1 MAAKI
6 TFYETF
12 PTRSSQTER
21 WRIHR
26 AKEKSTYIRAF
37 NQYLA
42 ANAAAAAATANAAAA
57 AAVAVAALAAAA
69 AAAAVTVCADAVA
82 VVAAAVAT
90 PGFG

>member
-12 PTRSSQTER
+12 PTRSSQTKR
-21 WRIHR
+21 GRIHR

-69 AAAAVTVCADAVA
+69 AVTVCADAVA